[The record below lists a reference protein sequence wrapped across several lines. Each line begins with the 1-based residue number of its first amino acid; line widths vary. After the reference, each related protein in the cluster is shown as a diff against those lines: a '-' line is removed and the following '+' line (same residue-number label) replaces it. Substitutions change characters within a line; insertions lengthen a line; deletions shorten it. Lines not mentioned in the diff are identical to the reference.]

1 MTNLE
6 KAERY
11 DDAYKR
17 LVELCDKRDD
27 LLSQLADVKGKILQ
41 QNAKEPL
48 LLRCWKQ
55 RHSKPHGRRTME
67 SDFTYGEVA
76 DVVLALG

>member
-27 LLSQLADVKGKILQ
+27 LLSQLADVKGKILT
-41 QNAKEPL
+41 AK
-48 LLRCWKQ
+48 RQ
-55 RHSKPHGRRTME
+55 RAIAVKMLETTVFEAAREKNNGK
-67 SDFTYGEVA
+67 
-76 DVVLALG
+76 